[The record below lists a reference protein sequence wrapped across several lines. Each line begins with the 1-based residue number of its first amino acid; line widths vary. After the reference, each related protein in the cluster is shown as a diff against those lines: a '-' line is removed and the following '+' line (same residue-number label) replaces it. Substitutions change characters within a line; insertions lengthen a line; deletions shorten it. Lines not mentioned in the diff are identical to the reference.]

1 MESPPSPWIP
11 WMRRALQLASLG
23 TGRTSPNP
31 LVGSVVLDADGT
43 LVGEGFHARA
53 GEPHAEVGA
62 LAMAGERARGGTL
75 VVTLE
80 PCCHHGR
87 TPPCS
92 EAVIAAGIARVV
104 VAMADPNPRVA
115 GGGLAQLRAAGVEV
129 ITGVLEA
136 EARSLNAPFLHRIA
150 TGRPLGILKWAM
162 SLDGRTA
169 LPNGASQWISGP
181 AARAWVHELRASC
194 DAVIVGGGT
203 VRADD
208 PLLTSRGRRTPEPLR
223 VVLSRRLD
231 LPASAQL
238 WDTRLAPTLV
248 AHGPEAPQAARDAI
262 DQLAAAAT
270 RPASSGLLPPST
282 GRGGLPA
289 QGLARGGPGAG
300 ADMGPALDPPEG
312 PAGRCRQTGDP
323 SGGDAAA
330 ADPGG
335 RLERLE
341 LPACEPAALLE
352 ALAARGCNRVL
363 WECGPELA
371 AAALCQGCVQQVAAV
386 IAPKLLGGLAART
399 PLGDLHYTSMEQ
411 VAPWHG
417 AGLARLG
424 PDLLWQLERDM
435 GPDSQT

>member
-1 MESPPSPWIP
+1 MSTPAAAMPWRP
-11 WMRRALQLASLG
+11 WMERALQLAALG
-23 TGRTSPNP
+23 AGRTSPNP
-31 LVGSVVLDADGT
+31 LVGAVVLDAAGQ

-62 LAMAGERARGGTL
+62 LRQAGEQARGGTL

-92 EAVIAAGIARVV
+92 QAVIAAGIARVV
-104 VAMADPNPRVA
+104 VAMADPNPQVA
-115 GGGLAQLRAAGVEV
+115 GGGLAELRAAGLEV
-129 ITGVLEA
+129 ISGVAEV
-136 EARSLNAPFLHRIA
+136 EARALNRAFCHRVA
-150 TGRPLGILKWAM
+150 TGRPWAILKWAM

-181 AARAWVHELRASC
+181 AARRWVHDLRASC

-203 VRADD
+203 VRADN

-223 VVLSRRLD
+223 VVLSRRLN

-248 AHGPEAPQAARDAI
+248 AHGPEASEQARADFDRHSD
-262 DQLAAAAT
+262 L
-270 RPASSGLLPPST
+270 PGSG
-282 GRGGLPA
+282 
-289 QGLARGGPGAG
+289 Q
-300 ADMGPALDPPEG
+300 
-312 PAGRCRQTGDP
+312 
-323 SGGDAAA
+323 
-330 ADPGG
+330 
-335 RLERLE
+335 LERLE

-352 ALAARGCNRVL
+352 ALAAKGCNRVL

-371 AAALCQGCVQQVAAV
+371 AAALRQGCVQQVAAV

-399 PLGDLHYTSMEQ
+399 PLGDLGLHAMEQ
-411 VAPWHG
+411 VSPWREQG
-417 AGLARLG
+417 VWRLG
-424 PDLLWQLERDM
+424 PDLLWQLYT
-435 GPDSQT
+435 GSTISSNG